1 MVVVQSSMDE
11 DDDNTTL
18 GDEKENF
25 GIGNEII
32 ITQAKKGKKWRKFY
46 LYLNR

>member
-32 ITQAKKGKKWRKFY
+32 ITPAKKAKTGENFTY
-46 LYLNR
+46 I